1 MVADA
6 SIGSRYNALQ
16 GTESQ
21 GHHLANAHLRV
32 VATLWGIRVVLT
44 SGQCGL
50 PLTTKINQTTLDVG
64 FAVSGV
70 WFTSWERLSG
80 RLRRLQS
87 EARLDRLAH
96 HEFLNLAGD
105 GHREFVDEFHV
116 ARNFV
121 MRDLSLTETANL
133 LSGQR
138 LP

>member
-1 MVADA
+1 VWILWHTLAALLLLISSGAAHAHGIAGNRFFVGTLTFDDPAVADEA
-6 SIGSRYNALQ
+6 I
-16 GTESQ
+16 
-21 GHHLANAHLRV
+21 
-32 VATLWGIRVVLT
+32 
-44 SGQCGL
+44 L
-50 PLTTKINQTTLDVG
+50 P
-64 FAVSGV
+64 AE
-70 WFTSWERLSG
+70 WFTSWDRLSG

-87 EARLDRLAH
+87 EPRLDRLAH

-116 ARNFV
+116 PRNFV